1 MKTILI
7 VDDDADQVEIL
18 GMVFEGRYHVL
29 QAMSM
34 HEAICI
40 WKDTPKIDA
49 IITDFFLGDGTGP
62 TLIDTIKPEP
72 SVVTILVTGRDLD
85 VKVNGRYKDFDAYFI
100 KPTNFNMLSA
110 ALSTALRTKGNK

>member
-7 VDDDADQVEIL
+7 VDDDADQVELL
-18 GMVFEGRYHVL
+18 GMVFSGKYHVL

-34 HEAICI
+34 REAICI
-40 WKDTPKIDA
+40 WKDNPQIDA

-62 TLIDTIKPEP
+62 DLIATIKPGS
-72 SVVTILVTGRDLD
+72 SVATILVTGRDLD

-100 KPTNFNMLSA
+100 KPTNFNILSA
-110 ALSTALRTKGNK
+110 TLSTVLRTKEKT